1 MHLLSVTRATMAA
14 LLAALLV
21 VAPAAAARDFN
32 NWHIHSGLTELGAPH
47 RSAAFFPAL
56 LGVDLATYRASPS
69 LWAYCP
75 DATDKALVG
84 GDGGRQGAA
93 GVCMNEAYVIQL
105 LTVKPGQTPPAGWAL
120 VPGLTST
127 YYRLTAVG

>member
-1 MHLLSVTRATMAA
+1 MLLRAA
-14 LLAALLV
+14 LAGLLTALLV
-21 VAPAAAARDFN
+21 AFPATAAREFN
-32 NWHIHSGLTELGAPH
+32 NWHIHSGLTELGGPH

-56 LGVDLATYRASPS
+56 LGVDLATYKAQPA

-93 GVCMNEAYVIQL
+93 GVCMNETYVIHL
-105 LTVKPGQTPPAGWAL
+105 LTVPAEQSAPAGWTL

-127 YYRLTAVG
+127 YYQLAATG

>member
-1 MHLLSVTRATMAA
+1 MFVRAA
-14 LLAALLV
+14 LAGLLTMLLV
-21 VAPAAAARDFN
+21 ASPASAAREFT
-32 NWHIHSGLTELGAPH
+32 NWHIHSGLTELGGRH

-56 LGVDLATYRASPS
+56 LGVDPATYKASPA

-75 DATDKALVG
+75 DATDKVLVG

-93 GVCMNEAYVIQL
+93 GVCMNETSVIHL
-105 LTVKPGQTPPAGWAL
+105 LTVRPGQTPPAGWTL

-127 YYRLTAVG
+127 YYELTPAG

>member
-1 MHLLSVTRATMAA
+1 MFVRAA
-14 LLAALLV
+14 LAGLLTLLLV
-21 VAPAAAARDFN
+21 AFPASAAREFN
-32 NWHIHSGLTELGAPH
+32 NWHIHSGLTELGSLH

-56 LGVDLATYRASPS
+56 LGVDLGTYRASPA

-75 DATDKALVG
+75 NATDKVLVG

-93 GVCMNEAYVIQL
+93 GVCMNETYVIHL
-105 LTVKPGQTPPAGWAL
+105 LTVPADQTPPAGWTL

-127 YYRLTAVG
+127 FYKLTVTG

>member
-1 MHLLSVTRATMAA
+1 MRLRAA
-14 LLAALLV
+14 LAGLFTALLV
-21 VAPAAAARDFN
+21 AFPAAAREFN

-56 LGVDLATYRASPS
+56 LGVDLATYKASPA

-93 GVCMNEAYVIQL
+93 GVCMNEMYVIHL
-105 LTVKPGQTPPAGWAL
+105 LTVPSGQTPPTGWTL
-120 VPGLTST
+120 VPGLTNT
-127 YYRLTAVG
+127 YYLLSATG

>member
-1 MHLLSVTRATMAA
+1 MRLRAA
-14 LLAALLV
+14 LAGLLTALLI
-21 VAPAAAARDFN
+21 AFPATAAREFN

-56 LGVDLATYRASPS
+56 LGVDLATYKASPA

-93 GVCMNEAYVIQL
+93 GVCMNETYVIHL
-105 LTVKPGQTPPAGWAL
+105 LTVPSGQTPPNGWTL

-127 YYRLTAVG
+127 YYLLTATG